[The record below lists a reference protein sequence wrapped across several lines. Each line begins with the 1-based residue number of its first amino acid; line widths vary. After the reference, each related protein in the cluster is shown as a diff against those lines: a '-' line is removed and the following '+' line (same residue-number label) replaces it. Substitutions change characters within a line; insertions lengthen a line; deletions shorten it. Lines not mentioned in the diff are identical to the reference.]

1 MELGYTK
8 YLLKWLEA
16 ITVDL
21 KRSITSEMRQPITVV
36 KRFDS
41 TLSVNTQKAVQTLSA
56 PRPLDRLPA
65 MIQFS
70 YNLIDLFLDSV
81 KPKEL
86 SIAIEDAVI
95 AQQIKATL
103 LSTVNKLLESIPTGW
118 KTVSWNSTVNIILY
132 IGTCTV

>member
-36 KRFDS
+36 KHFES
-41 TLSVNTQKAVQTLSA
+41 TLSINTQKAVQTLSA
-56 PRPLDRLPA
+56 PKPLDRLPA

-103 LSTVNKLLESIPTGW
+103 LSTVNKFTGI
-118 KTVSWNSTVNIILY
+118 NSYWMEN
-132 IGTCTV
+132 C